1 MIKKKSNY
9 SRTWL
14 PGLRT
19 WGRFSPVLL
28 ISVLLSVIALLTY
41 IHRKKMNIISKYGT
55 QLYLCLV
62 AQGFL
67 PDTAKMITAQAA
79 HESGNFTSPIFIH
92 NNNPFGMKLPEIRM
106 TTAIGEY
113 KGHAVYSDLDS
124 AAKDY
129 WLYYTAQKFP
139 YYWKDTDSFVT
150 ALKLH
155 NYFEADTDAYK
166 TAVKNFYKLYFGG
179 I

>member
-9 SRTWL
+9 LRTWL
-14 PGLRT
+14 PGSRT
-19 WGRFSPVLL
+19 SGRFSPVLL
-28 ISVLLSVIALLTY
+28 ISVILCVIALLTY
-41 IHRKKMNIISKYGT
+41 TRRKKMSIISKYGT

-92 NNNPFGMKLPEIRM
+92 NNNPFGMKLPEVRM

-113 KGHAVYSDLDS
+113 KGHAVYTDLDS

-139 YYWKDTDSFVT
+139 LYWKDTDTFVE
-150 ALKLH
+150 ALKKH
-155 NYFEADTDAYK
+155 YYFEADTTEYK
-166 TAVKNFYKLYFGG
+166 TAVKKFYKTYFG
-179 I
+179 